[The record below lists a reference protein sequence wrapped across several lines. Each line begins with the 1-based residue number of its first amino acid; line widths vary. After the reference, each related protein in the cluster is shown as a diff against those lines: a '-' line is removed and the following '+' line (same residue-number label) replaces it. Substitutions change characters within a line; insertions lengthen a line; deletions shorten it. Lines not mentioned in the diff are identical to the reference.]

1 MDTPAAC
8 SLPAASGPM
17 TPNPPTE
24 AVKEMLCNCKVVA
37 VVGLSPDF
45 SRDSHRVAAYM
56 QDHGFR
62 IIPVNP
68 KAERILGEQCYPDL
82 ATIPEPVDVVD
93 VFRASEH
100 TPAIAKEAAAI
111 GAKCL
116 WLQLGVRN
124 EEAAAHARACGLM
137 VVQNLCLKVEHHRLL
152 GARS

>member
-1 MDTPAAC
+1 MDLTAAPV
-8 SLPAASGPM
+8 SS
-17 TPNPPTE
+17 PNPPAET
-24 AVKEMLCNCKVVA
+24 VKDLLCNCRVVA
-37 VVGLSPDF
+37 VVGLSPDP

-56 QDHGFR
+56 QQRGYR

-68 KAERILGEQCYPDL
+68 KAASILGEQCYPDL
-82 ATIPEPVDVVD
+82 AAIPEPVDVVD

-124 EEAAAHARACGLM
+124 EEAASHARGCGLL
-137 VVQNLCLKVEHHRLL
+137 VVQDKCLKVEHHRLL
-152 GARS
+152 GA